1 MNLSFRDL
9 STLGKLYIIFLT
21 FMVVVGT
28 IYMLIVMD
36 VDRKSDE
43 YPVDKLSIYSSK
55 GVLTLRETYS
65 NEYWLN
71 LNRNGSDTII
81 NCYLGAR
88 MPNGNGGC
96 HIPSEKITLIQGKE
110 VTVHWYKI
118 PKLYWYHNP
127 YKQLISISADDEIIY
142 QINKGKNQLLVNVGH
157 AYLMLVL
164 FMGNI
169 LMFFV
174 IRYFIKS
181 NFGEFK

>member
-9 STLGKLYIIFLT
+9 STLGKLYIVLLSFA
-21 FMVVVGT
+21 VVAGT

-43 YPVDKLSIYSSK
+43 YPVDESSIYTSE

-71 LNRNGSDTII
+71 LNSNGSDTVI

-96 HIPSEKITLIQGKE
+96 RIPSEKITLIQGKE

-142 QINKGKNQLLVNVGH
+142 QISKGKNQLLVNVGH

-164 FMGNI
+164 FVGNI

>member
-9 STLGKLYIIFLT
+9 STLGKLYIVFLT

-28 IYMLIVMD
+28 IYILIVIN
-36 VDRKSDE
+36 VDRKSDK
-43 YPVDKLSIYSSK
+43 YPINESSIYSSE
-55 GVLTLRETYS
+55 GVLTLRETYN

-71 LNRNGSDTII
+71 LNSNGSDTII

-96 HIPSEKITLIQGKE
+96 RIPSEKITLIQGKE
-110 VTVHWYKI
+110 VTVYWYKI

-127 YKQLISISADDEIIY
+127 YKQLISISADDEVIY
-142 QINKGKNQLLVNVGH
+142 QIPKGKNQLLVNVGD
-157 AYLMLVL
+157 AYIVLML

>member
-9 STLGKLYIIFLT
+9 STLGKLYIVFLT

-36 VDRKSDE
+36 VDRKSDK
-43 YPVDKLSIYSSK
+43 YPVNESSIYSSE

-71 LNRNGSDTII
+71 LNSNGSDTII

-88 MPNGNGGC
+88 MPNGHGGC
-96 HIPSEKITLIQGKE
+96 RIPSEKITLIQGKE
-110 VTVHWYKI
+110 VTVHWYRV

-127 YKQLISISADDEIIY
+127 YKQLISISADDEIVY
-142 QINKGKNQLLVNVGH
+142 QIHKGKNQLLVNVGD
-157 AYLMLVL
+157 AYIMLVL
-164 FMGNI
+164 FVGNI

>member
-9 STLGKLYIIFLT
+9 STLGKLYIVCLT
-21 FMVVVGT
+21 FMVLVGT

-43 YPVDKLSIYSSK
+43 YPVDESSIYSSE

-71 LNRNGSDTII
+71 LNSNGSDTII

-88 MPNGNGGC
+88 MPNGNRSC
-96 HIPSEKITLIQGKE
+96 RIPSEKITLIQGKE

-127 YKQLISISADDEIIY
+127 YKQLISISDDDETIY
-142 QINKGKNQLLVNVGH
+142 QIHKGKNQLLVNVGH